1 VGKRGSFIRRHAD
14 SIGVA
19 LLIGGAAFIV
29 WYLLLS
35 ASGPRLP
42 DPNSRQF
49 AVDFRD
55 YWLAAGRMAQG
66 ISPYA
71 AKMLE
76 GPLGSQGFDVYRYP
90 PVLAALLVP
99 LSGLDYITAGW
110 VWAGVSVIALSAG
123 LAIALRAG
131 GTDISARVALWT
143 GVATVWFFPT
153 LDSLWK
159 GNVEG
164 LQVLLLALALVSLA
178 NARGPAVV
186 AAAWLKIAPVL
197 LLPALLARDGWRGLV
212 WLFAASAVLVLP
224 TFLLAPTGF
233 WQLPQILVNIA
244 GADSVVSSNLAPHSW
259 ITILTGSTTVG
270 DLVRLTAIAGAA
282 VLVLISVHL
291 ARRPNGWP
299 AAVVAGT
306 AAALL
311 GPGAIWSHYLL
322 VLLPLALYAWPR
334 LSFDDRAR
342 LLIAGAGLSVFELGL
357 VDGLAG
363 PAADSAVQFIAAAVW
378 LGLLLKNLWPAKPA
392 SLASALKTP

>member
-1 VGKRGSFIRRHAD
+1 MRRHAD
-14 SIGVA
+14 PIGVA

-66 ISPYA
+66 LSPYA

-76 GPLGSQGFDVYRYP
+76 GPLGSQGLDVYRYP
-90 PVLAALLVP
+90 PVLAALLVL

-110 VWAGVSVIALSAG
+110 IWVGVSVTALGVG
-123 LAIALRAG
+123 LALALRAG
-131 GTDISARVALWT
+131 GTNLSVRVALWT

-164 LQVLLLALALVSLA
+164 LQVLLLALALVGLA

-197 LLPALLARDGWRGLV
+197 LLPALIARDGRRGLV
-212 WLFAASAVLVLP
+212 WLLTGSAILVLP
-224 TFLLAPTGF
+224 AFLLAPAGF
-233 WQLPQILVNIA
+233 WQLPRILANIA
-244 GADSVVSSNLAPHSW
+244 GADSVVSTNLAPSSW
-259 ITILTGSTTVG
+259 ITILTGSTVMG
-270 DLVRLTAIAGAA
+270 DLLRLAAIVAA
-282 VLVLISVHL
+282 LVLVLTSVYL
-291 ARRPNGWP
+291 ARRPAGWP
-299 AAVVAGT
+299 AAVIVGT

-311 GPGAIWSHYLL
+311 GPGTIWSHYLL
-322 VLLPLALYAWPR
+322 VLLPLAAYAWPR
-334 LSFDDRAR
+334 LSFEDRAR
-342 LLIAGAGLSVFELGL
+342 LCIAGLGLSVFELGL
-357 VDGLAG
+357 GVGLAG
-363 PAADSAVQFIAAAVW
+363 PAADSAVQFIAAAAW
-378 LGLLLKNLWPAKPA
+378 LGILLKALWPARPA
-392 SLASALKTP
+392 LTAKIP